1 MEAEGAA
8 SMLNKSNKGRT
19 APESMNISWNY
30 SLENICDENLDGE

>member
-19 APESMNISWNY
+19 ALESMNISWNY
-30 SLENICDENLDGE
+30 SLENICYENLDGG